1 MSNPV
6 PMFGTQNTSDDDGQV
21 IDSFFI
27 ETDAPPD
34 LKDAQEP
41 IVIPARPEIA
51 LPTRLMAGADVL
63 TQTTSMYQL
72 LPADPNRIDLHIEV
86 YSFAASPGTKDFVYV
101 ADENGKI
108 SSMVN
113 GASTGGFKVRAG
125 KGACLDDHTG
135 AIWIAPGPIV
145 ADNIEVSWRAVTR

>member
-6 PMFGTQNTSDDDGQV
+6 PMFGTQNLSDDDGPV
-21 IDSFFI
+21 IDSFFV

-41 IVIPARPEIA
+41 IVIPARPEVA
-51 LPTRLMAGADVL
+51 VPTRLMAGADVL
-63 TQTTSMYQL
+63 TQTTSAYQL
-72 LPADPNRIDLHIEV
+72 LPADTNRVKLHIDI
-86 YSFAASPGTKDFVYV
+86 YSYATTPGQKDFVYV

-113 GASTGGFKVRAG
+113 GASSGGFKARFG
-125 KGACLDDHTG
+125 KGVDLDDHTG
-135 AIWIAPGPIV
+135 AVWIAPGPIV